1 MHKISIPSLMMAL
14 AVLAALTACKGTK
27 PTTQEAEIDSTLIT
41 SVKANA
47 DTAYALV
54 KAQCDLG
61 PRYPNS
67 EAIEACGDLIVSKMK
82 QYQLTVVEQRTQ
94 LKGWDGKQLRCR
106 NIIGAFKPE
115 AANRIVIAA
124 HYDTRPWADHDP
136 DSAKHQTPIIGAND
150 GASGVGVL
158 LEIARNIHQLN
169 PNYGVDFI
177 CFDTEDYGAPYWA
190 SEEAQQNADN
200 WCLGSQYW
208 SKNPHVAGY
217 KARAGI
223 LLDMVGGRE
232 SRFHYEGFSLKY
244 APEVCVKLWDA
255 ARFADATNYFVA
267 EPGGFVTDDHLPMNT
282 IALIPTVDIIPFNAN
297 GNFTPYWHTTADT
310 LDKIDSETLRAV
322 AQTVIQFLATD
333 NGQ

>member
-1 MHKISIPSLMMAL
+1 MNKIAILSLMMAL
-14 AVLAALTACKGTK
+14 AVLTALTACKGTK
-27 PTTQEAEIDSTLIT
+27 PTTQEAAIDSTLIT
-41 SVKANA
+41 TVKANA

-54 KAQCDLG
+54 KAQCDFG

-67 EAIEACGDLIVSKMK
+67 AAIEACGDFIVDKMK
-82 QYQLTVVEQRTQ
+82 QYQLAVTEQRTT
-94 LKGWDGKQLRCR
+94 LTGWDGTPLRCR

-115 AANRIVIAA
+115 APNRIVIAA

-136 DSAKHQTPIIGAND
+136 DSAKHRTPIIGAND

-169 PNYGVDFI
+169 PSCGVDFI

-223 LLDMVGGRE
+223 LLDMVGGRG

-244 APEVCVKLWDA
+244 APELCVQLWDA
-255 ARFADATNYFVA
+255 ARYADAKDFFVA
-267 EPGGFVTDDHLPMNT
+267 EPGGYVTDDHLPMNT
-282 IALIPTVDIIPFNAN
+282 LALIPTVDIIPFNPN

-310 LDKIDSETLRAV
+310 FDKIDPQTLRAV
-322 AQTVIQFLATD
+322 AQTVLQFLATD